1 MRITALL
8 ALLSLTACARAQPPL
23 VLATTTSMGAS
34 GLLDRVLP
42 AYEAA
47 TVRPV
52 LVGSGRALEMLA
64 AGTAD
69 VVVSH
74 APARETE
81 MLKAHPSWW
90 YRKILFNDFLIVG
103 PREDP
108 GAVAA
113 AADTLDAMRR
123 IAASRTPFL
132 SRGDES
138 GTHEREQALWAEA
151 GTAPA
156 DGRLIV
162 AGAGMGQTLRIAS
175 ATGAYTLTDR
185 ASFETLQHSIALVIL
200 HEGDPRLLNT
210 YAVIATP
217 ERAAGFAFARWLAS
231 GDGAEVLRR
240 VVTGGEVPGFSTWP
254 EGAERHHPA
263 AQPIRPQWSAFG
275 RGPRGFFL
283 PEPGDSFFRCSS
295 RLGDTTSIACRN
307 MRPSSSAS

>member
-1 MRITALL
+1 VRPSRLIALL
-8 ALLSLTACARAQPPL
+8 VLLSLPACAREDPPL

-69 VVVSH
+69 VVISH

-81 MLKAHPSWW
+81 MLKTHPSWW

-108 GAVAA
+108 GAVAG
-113 AADTLDAMRR
+113 AADALEAMRR
-123 IAASRTPFL
+123 IAASQAAFL

-138 GTHEREQALWAEA
+138 GTHERERALWAEA
-151 GTAPA
+151 GAAPP
-156 DGRLIV
+156 GERLVV

-185 ASFETLQHSIALVIL
+185 ATFEALQQSIALVIL

-210 YAVIATP
+210 YAVIAGP
-217 ERAAGFAFARWLAS
+217 ERESGLAFAQWLAEGRGADVVRRTVS
-231 GDGAEVLRR
+231 GAEIR
-240 VVTGGEVPGFSTWP
+240 GFSTWP
-254 EGAERHHPA
+254 EGAERHYPGA
-263 AQPIRPQWSAFG
+263 RP
-275 RGPRGFFL
+275 R
-283 PEPGDSFFRCSS
+283 
-295 RLGDTTSIACRN
+295 
-307 MRPSSSAS
+307 